1 MAKMLLLIMSKEIS
15 PPYVTHRSGMS
26 WVQKGFYI
34 YREYYVHTHRAAR
47 EYGHLNF
54 VIWILWLHFAKNI
67 IFFKKCLDQGI
78 FPIQSTFRVHTY
90 GSISIHKESC
100 RVLCMYIAKERWI
113 LDYWFYFWKS
123 LLPFQHLFIVLEDN
137 VKLLGFV
144 LEILFNLT
152 PNYFPVLYRPIMTG
166 LQFYITLKSM
176 MFLYL
181 YLNNML

>member
-1 MAKMLLLIMSKEIS
+1 MKIHITHIFCNIIALFSCLKTVHSFISIFSLVSTEPQVADGKDALLIMSKEIS

-113 LDYWFYFWKS
+113 LDY
-123 LLPFQHLFIVLEDN
+123 
-137 VKLLGFV
+137 
-144 LEILFNLT
+144 
-152 PNYFPVLYRPIMTG
+152 
-166 LQFYITLKSM
+166 
-176 MFLYL
+176 
-181 YLNNML
+181 